1 MSDQNLSSN
10 GHHTSNAD
18 LTTLL
23 AMLPP
28 NVQQALQN
36 QDTAALSRALAEL
49 PEAESEQIVSLLE
62 QIGIIRRRPSLE
74 EISAHLPAAVR
85 DALEQQDMTAFN
97 AALDAMPDDDR
108 EQIIAMLEDA
118 GYIKAQPPEPDAL
131 FAMLPPD
138 VQEAMRNQDIAALQ
152 TALDAL
158 PPEQQQEAVAILE
171 ELQNRAIGNI
181 PVDQLL
187 AELPDAMQD
196 ALAQQDSAALQAAFI
211 ELDPSE
217 QERVMKILELL
228 QYKQ

>member
-138 VQEAMRNQDIAALQ
+138 VQEAMRNEDIAALQ

-217 QERVMKILELL
+217 QERVMKILEVL

>member
-138 VQEAMRNQDIAALQ
+138 VQEAMRNQDIVALQ

>member
-217 QERVMKILELL
+217 QERVMKILEVL

>member
-1 MSDQNLSSN
+1 
-10 GHHTSNAD
+10 
-18 LTTLL
+18 
-23 AMLPP
+23 
-28 NVQQALQN
+28 
-36 QDTAALSRALAEL
+36 
-49 PEAESEQIVSLLE
+49 LLE

-217 QERVMKILELL
+217 QERVMKILEVL

>member
-49 PEAESEQIVSLLE
+49 PEAESEQIVNLLE